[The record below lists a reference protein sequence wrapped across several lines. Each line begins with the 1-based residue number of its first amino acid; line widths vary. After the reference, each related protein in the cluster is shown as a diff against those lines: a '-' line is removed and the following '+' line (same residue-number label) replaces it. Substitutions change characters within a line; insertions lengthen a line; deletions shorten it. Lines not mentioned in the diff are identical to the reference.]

1 MKIKRFKD
9 MFEDAPVNATGD
21 AVSTNKPIV
30 RKKKKKD
37 NSGYREVGTPELL
50 KRYIEDTPG
59 QEMFE
64 AKKDMTAISS
74 WKKKLKNVK
83 GISKDTIQQLS
94 TLPTPV
100 ITSLINQIGM
110 IVAGDEDEHPPH
122 VKDKEKE
129 KKKVVLKGSLATE
142 GRELAHHLTNVQES
156 RLLVDG
162 KLVTSVEQVLSV
174 IIKKLK
180 SEMGKKYKQNAKDGL
195 AYINNI
201 AKMVGMKATDQK
213 QSKGKLFLKLGEDLE
228 EGAKYTNIH
237 NKIKKIRNLKRKESE
252 FIASI
257 DPAVLG
263 QVVKALIPMFEE
275 TDIQEGLWDNIRKKK
290 ARIKAGSGE
299 KMRKKGEKG
308 APTPDQIKKAQE
320 ECCAECLGYYDHM
333 ITEAE
338 YQGKKVNLN
347 DPIRTSENPNKK
359 FKVYVKNEKG
369 KVVVVRF
376 GDPKMGINR
385 DNAERRKS
393 FRARHNCADPG
404 PKTKAR
410 YWSCYQWRASAK
422 VDN

>member
-9 MFEDAPVNATGD
+9 MFEDAPVNATGV
-21 AVSTNKPIV
+21 AVSTDKPIV

-37 NSGYREVGTPELL
+37 DSGYREVGTPELL
-50 KRYIEDTPG
+50 KRYMDDTPG
-59 QEMFE
+59 QSMSESK
-64 AKKDMTAISS
+64 KKDMTAISS

-83 GISKDTIQQLS
+83 GISKDTLQQLS
-94 TLPTPV
+94 QLPTPV

-129 KKKVVLKGSLATE
+129 KKKVVLKGSLASVNE
-142 GRELAHHLTNVQES
+142 A
-156 RLLVDG
+156 RLMTDG
-162 KLVTSVEQVLSV
+162 KLVTTVDQVLGAIV
-174 IIKKLK
+174 KKLK
-180 SEMGKKYKQNAKDGL
+180 SEMGKRYKKDKKDGL
-195 AYINNI
+195 AYINSI
-201 AKMVGMKATDQK
+201 AKMVGMTATDQK
-213 QSKGKLFLKLGEDLE
+213 QTKGKMFLRLGEDLE
-228 EGAKYTNIH
+228 
-237 NKIKKIRNLKRKESE
+237 
-252 FIASI
+252 
-257 DPAVLG
+257 
-263 QVVKALIPMFEE
+263 
-275 TDIQEGLWDNIRKKK
+275 EGLWDNIRKKK

-320 ECCAECLGYYDHM
+320 ECCAECLGYYNHEL
-333 ITEAE
+333 TEAE
-338 YQGKKVNLN
+338 YQGKKVTLN

-385 DNAERRKS
+385 DNPERRKS

>member
-1 MKIKRFKD
+1 MTIKRFKD
-9 MFEDAPVNATGD
+9 MFEDAPVNSTGV
-21 AVSTNKPIV
+21 AVSTDKPIV

-37 NSGYREVGTPELL
+37 DSGYREVGTPELL
-50 KRYIEDTPG
+50 KRYMDDTPG
-59 QEMFE
+59 QSMSE

-83 GISKDTIQQLS
+83 GLSKDTLQQLS
-94 TLPTPV
+94 MLPTPV

-129 KKKVVLKGSLATE
+129 KKKVVLKGSLQSVNEA
-142 GRELAHHLTNVQES
+142 
-156 RLLVDG
+156 RLMTDG
-162 KLVTSVEQVLSV
+162 KLVSTVDQVLGAIV
-174 IIKKLK
+174 KKLK
-180 SEMGKKYKQNAKDGL
+180 SEMGKRYKKDKKDGL
-195 AYINNI
+195 AYINSI
-201 AKMVGMKATDQK
+201 AKMVGMTATDQK
-213 QSKGKLFLKLGEDLE
+213 QTKGKLFLKLGEDL
-228 EGAKYTNIH
+228 
-237 NKIKKIRNLKRKESE
+237 
-252 FIASI
+252 
-257 DPAVLG
+257 D
-263 QVVKALIPMFEE
+263 
-275 TDIQEGLWDNIRKKK
+275 EGLWDNIRKKK

-320 ECCAECLGYYDHM
+320 ECCAECLGHYDHM

>member
-320 ECCAECLGYYDHM
+320 ECCAECLGHYDHM

-404 PKTKAR
+404 PKYKAR

>member
-37 NSGYREVGTPELL
+37 DSGYREVGTPELL
-50 KRYIEDTPG
+50 KRYVDDTPG
-59 QEMFE
+59 QTHVMEG
-64 AKKDMTAISS
+64 KKDMTAISS
-74 WKKKLKNVK
+74 WKKKLKNIK
-83 GISKDTIQQLS
+83 GLPKDTLQQLS

-129 KKKVVLKGSLATE
+129 KKKVILKGSLASE
-142 GRELAHHLTNVQES
+142 ERELAHHLTNVHEA

-162 KLVTSVEQVLSV
+162 KLVTGVDQVLGV
-174 IIKKLK
+174 IVKKLK
-180 SEMGKKYKQNAKDGL
+180 SEMGKRYKRNEKDGL

-201 AKMVGMKATDQK
+201 ARMVGMKATDQK

-228 EGAKYTNIH
+228 
-237 NKIKKIRNLKRKESE
+237 
-252 FIASI
+252 
-257 DPAVLG
+257 
-263 QVVKALIPMFEE
+263 
-275 TDIQEGLWDNIRKKK
+275 EGLWDNIRKKK

-320 ECCAECLGYYDHM
+320 ECCAECLGHYDHM

-404 PKTKAR
+404 PKYKAR

>member
-9 MFEDAPVNATGD
+9 MFEDAPVNATGA

-37 NSGYREVGTPELL
+37 DSGYREVGTPELL
-50 KRYIEDTPG
+50 KRYVDDTPG
-59 QEMFE
+59 QTHVMEG
-64 AKKDMTAISS
+64 KKDMTAISS
-74 WKKKLKNVK
+74 WKKKLKNIK
-83 GISKDTIQQLS
+83 GLPKDTLQQLS

-129 KKKVVLKGSLATE
+129 KKKVILKGSLASE
-142 GRELAHHLTNVQES
+142 ERELAHHLTNVHEA

-162 KLVTSVEQVLSV
+162 KLVTGVDQVLGV
-174 IIKKLK
+174 IVKKLK
-180 SEMGKKYKQNAKDGL
+180 SEMGKRYKRNEKDGL

-201 AKMVGMKATDQK
+201 ARMVGMKATDQK

-228 EGAKYTNIH
+228 
-237 NKIKKIRNLKRKESE
+237 
-252 FIASI
+252 
-257 DPAVLG
+257 
-263 QVVKALIPMFEE
+263 
-275 TDIQEGLWDNIRKKK
+275 EGLWDNIRKKK

-320 ECCAECLGYYDHM
+320 ECCAECLGHYDHM

-404 PKTKAR
+404 PKYKAR